1 MTVKKYLL
9 FGIIAFC
16 TTLFLFFISDVQ
28 AQKLNIPKKSEA
40 LKNYKSFFKSAVD
53 LIIYNHYTTNYE
65 NIFAKENI
73 FDGRE
78 ETFQAMFLKIK
89 KQFKKYK
96 KQLIVEWNLKGKLLE
111 AAFILN
117 VVNNMYGLGE
127 EGKSASVFANKNNTR
142 GNRNKKTGYLSL
154 QCATAKDYL
163 KSDYGDCNDYAMM
176 MYIFL
181 NLAGIENRQ
190 VGTPDHIY
198 NEVKINGK
206 YYIFDAL
213 YLFFTQ
219 MDNEKFLHQSPG
231 KRVVYHTFYLDGA
244 NPLSKHFRTNR
255 GAMRMYYF
263 LSQGR
268 TIHLESKDFSHWNRF
283 DIYIKNNKVCQP

>member
-1 MTVKKYLL
+1 MKKYPL
-9 FGIIAFC
+9 FNIIVLCAV
-16 TTLFLFFISDVQ
+16 LFLFSLSEVQ
-28 AQKLNIPKKSEA
+28 AQKLTAQKKPA
-40 LKNYKSFFKSAVD
+40 VVNKYKSFLKSAKE

-65 NIFAKENI
+65 SIFAKENI

-78 ETFQAMFLKIK
+78 ETFQAMYMKIK
-89 KQFKKYK
+89 KHFQNHK
-96 KQLIVEWNLKGKLLE
+96 KQLETEWNLKGKLLE

-127 EGKSASVFANKNNTR
+127 EGKSASVFANKHNTR
-142 GNRNKKTGYLSL
+142 GNRNKKTGYLTL

-190 VGTPDHIY
+190 VGPPDHIY

-231 KRVVYHTFYLDGA
+231 KKVIYHTFYLDGS
-244 NPLSKHFRTNR
+244 NPLSKHFRKKR

-263 LSQGR
+263 LSRGR
-268 TIHLESKDFSHWNRF
+268 TSHLKSKDYSHWNRF